1 MRDIWGDPK
10 RGAVPVNWTVSPVL
24 ADIGPALLAYYQE
37 TATGNDL
44 LIAGPSGAGY
54 TYAGSWPEKA
64 LDAYTELTGQG
75 TLRDYRRRRPQLAA
89 FISAGSSE
97 CWARASGGQA
107 FLLEDRDRAPLG
119 PPPAGRGSL
128 CVSGPRGGDC
138 ACGLPQWFFVD
149 GIAQSSC
156 YCK

>member
-24 ADIGPALLAYYQE
+24 ADIGPGLLAYYQE

-75 TLRDYRRRRPQLAA
+75 TLHDYRRDAHNSRRSSVQGHPNAGRVHPVVRR
-89 FISAGSSE
+89 FCWKIETEPRSAH
-97 CWARASGGQA
+97 
-107 FLLEDRDRAPLG
+107 
-119 PPPAGRGSL
+119 PPAGRGSL

-156 YCK
+156 HCK